1 MSTVQDDSFIT
12 IHGWMINNLGLS
24 GNELLIYAILYGFSQ
39 GDNSTQID
47 IQYLVDWTKQN
58 EWLVNQTLISFESR
72 GLLKRVN
79 DSLDFADYELVQQ

>member
-12 IHGWMINNLGLS
+12 IHRWMINDLGLS